1 MSLSLHVHIYKTAA
15 WSFIS
20 VGCLY
25 LAILIICIINFK
37 GSIENCLQTSF
48 SEAGCKILLAT
59 LITTA
64 LYVLD
69 DACIICVHYVCL
81 HTYCLVCTHRV
92 SCMLRVSRACTRCV
106 CMLHALHST
115 LYPLTFFSFMVSNA
129 NWTWFFFFFF
139 SLGRAQKWGWTWE
152 AWEVNVIRVHY
163 AKLPKKQ

>member
-1 MSLSLHVHIYKTAA
+1 MSLYLHVHIYKTAA

-37 GSIENCLQTSF
+37 GSVENCLQTSF
-48 SEAGCKILLAT
+48 SESGGKILLAT

-69 DACIICVHYVCL
+69 DVCITCMHYVCL
-81 HTYCLVCTHRV
+81 LSCLYTPCELYVACIA
-92 SCMLRVSRACTRCV
+92 CMHQVHLYAACIR
-106 CMLHALHST
+106 LHS
-115 LYPLTFFSFMVSNA
+115 LSSDVLFFHGEQRKLDLVL
-129 NWTWFFFFFF
+129 FFF
-139 SLGRAQKWGWTWE
+139 SLRRAQRWGWTWE

>member
-1 MSLSLHVHIYKTAA
+1 MSLSLHVHICKTAA

-69 DACIICVHYVCL
+69 DACIICMHYVCL

-129 NWTWFFFFFF
+129 NWTWFFFFF
-139 SLGRAQKWGWTWE
+139 SLGRAQRWGWTWE